1 MVFIFQFTRIRGGM
15 CIFLPHSATYF
26 NIKIMEYPFIG
37 REKEKAILS
46 KALRSGEAEMVAIVG
61 RRRIGK
67 TFLVRHV
74 YAENIDVEVAG
85 IQNLSTK
92 EQIQNFKLQLK
103 NSIRDAYIPRKT
115 TNWLDT
121 FQLVIECLEK
131 KNKTERMVVF
141 IDELPWLAAP
151 KSGFLNGLSFFWNSW
166 ASKKN
171 IVVVICGSAASW
183 MIQKIVQDKG
193 GLHNRITK
201 RIDLQPFNLYETE
214 LFFKSRHTNLDRYHI
229 VQLYMALGGVPHYLK
244 EVEAGKGA
252 AQNIDQILF
261 SKTALLKNE
270 FDRLYP
276 ALFDQADNHI
286 SVVKALAK
294 KRQGM
299 TRQEILKTTNL
310 ADGGGTT
317 RILDELEVSGFI
329 SIYYPFGKKKKDTF
343 YRLTDEFS
351 LFYIQFMEN
360 KGYQGEGSWQQLSQ
374 TQDYKSWSGYTFE
387 SICMKHINQIKRALG
402 ILGVYT
408 EPSGFIAKDGDFG
421 KGIQI
426 DLVLD
431 RRDHIINLFEIK
443 FYNTTWTI
451 DKEEAEKLKHKKD
464 LFKLIT
470 KTPKQVFLTLI
481 STFGLNT
488 NIHSIGL
495 IDSELTM
502 NHLFEP
508 D

>member
-1 MVFIFQFTRIRGGM
+1 MIRGGIY
-15 CIFLPHSATYF
+15 IFLPHSATYH
-26 NIKIMEYPFIG
+26 NILIMDYPLIG
-37 REKEKAILS
+37 REKERAILT
-46 KALRSGEAEMVAIVG
+46 KAMQSGEAELIAIVG

-67 TFLVRHV
+67 TFLVRKV
-74 YAENIDVEVAG
+74 YAEEIDVEVSG

-103 NSIRDAYIPRKT
+103 NSMQQDYIARKT

-121 FQLVIECLEK
+121 FQLMIECLEK
-131 KNKTERMVVF
+131 KNKVGRMVVF
-141 IDELPWLAAP
+141 IDELPWLSAP

-171 IVVVICGSAASW
+171 IIVVICGSAASW
-183 MIQKIVQDKG
+183 MIQKVVQDKG

-214 LFFKSRHTNLDRYHI
+214 LFFKSRNINLDRYHI
-229 VQLYMALGGVPHYLK
+229 VQIYMALGGVPHYLK
-244 EVEAGKGA
+244 EVEGGLGA

-261 SKTALLKNE
+261 SKKAILRDE

-276 ALFDQADNHI
+276 ALFDQAENHI
-286 SVVKALAK
+286 AVVRALAK
-294 KRQGM
+294 KRHGM
-299 TRQEILKTTNL
+299 TRQEILKWTNL

-317 RILDELEVSGFI
+317 RILDELEISGFI

-360 KGYQGEGSWQQLSQ
+360 KGNKGEGIWQQLSQ

-387 SICMKHINQIKRALG
+387 SICMKHVNQIKKALG

-408 EPSGFIAKDGDFG
+408 EASGFIAKDSDFG

-443 FYNTTWTI
+443 FYNTVWAL

-464 LFKLIT
+464 VFKLLT
-470 KTPKQVFLTLI
+470 KTQKQVFLTLI
-481 STFGLNT
+481 STFGLNP
-488 NIHSIGL
+488 NIHSVGL
-495 IDSELTM
+495 IDNTLTM
-502 NHLFEP
+502 NNLFEP

>member
-1 MVFIFQFTRIRGGM
+1 
-15 CIFLPHSATYF
+15 
-26 NIKIMEYPFIG
+26 METPFIG
-37 REKEKAILS
+37 RAKEKDILL
-46 KALRSGEAEMVAIVG
+46 KALQSNEAEMVAIVG

-67 TFLVRHV
+67 TFLVRNV
-74 YAENIDVEVAG
+74 YKEQLDIEVSG
-85 IQNLSTK
+85 IQNVSNK
-92 EQIQNFKLQLK
+92 DQIKNFTLQLK
-103 NSIRDAYIPRKT
+103 NSLHEAFIPRKT

-121 FQLVIECLEK
+121 FQLMIECLEK
-131 KNKTERMVVF
+131 KNKVGRMVVF
-141 IDELPWLAAP
+141 MDELPWLAAS

-166 ASKKN
+166 ASKKD

-183 MIQKIVQDKG
+183 MIQKVVEDKG
-193 GLHNRITK
+193 GLHNRITR

-214 LFFKSRHTNLDRYHI
+214 LYFKSRNIYLDRYHI
-229 VQLYMALGGVPHYLK
+229 IQIYMALGGVPHYLK
-244 EVEAGKGA
+244 EVEGGKSA

-261 SKTALLKNE
+261 SKTAILRNE

-276 ALFDQADNHI
+276 ALFENSENHI
-286 SVVKALAK
+286 QIIRALAK

-299 TRQEILKTTNL
+299 TRQEIIESTSLT
-310 ADGGGTT
+310 DGGGTS
-317 RILDELEVSGFI
+317 RVLDELEVSGFI
-329 SIYYPFGKKKKDTF
+329 AMYYPFGKKKKDIF

-360 KGYQGEGSWQQLSQ
+360 KGHKGTGIWQELSQ

-387 SICMKHINQIKRALG
+387 SICIKHSPQIKKALG
-402 ILGVYT
+402 ISGIYT
-408 EPSGFIAKDGDFG
+408 ESSGFLAKSDTN

-431 RRDHIINLFEIK
+431 RKDHVINLFEIK

-451 DKEEAEKLKHKKD
+451 EKAVAENLKYKKD
-464 LFKLIT
+464 QFKLLT
-470 KTPKQVFLTLI
+470 KTPKHVFLTLI
-481 STFGLNT
+481 STFGLHP

-495 IDSELTM
+495 IDNDLTM
-502 NHLFEP
+502 DCLFEA